1 MVRALAVVPQFVPRA
16 SAGWAI
22 DSFSPF
28 RCRHAALLLLLGL
41 LAASTGCAIVPRSRM
56 EECQRMTQ
64 TLRSENAR
72 AKDRVLALQAQNRD
86 YAERAVDDARRLAT
100 QDEAI
105 ERLEHSVQ
113 AYQDERAR
121 LEAAYKQLA
130 SNLGSTESPADGSP
144 SAASSISATRDAAAA
159 GTSRRSKG
167 RTGEDD
173 AAPPR

>member
-1 MVRALAVVPQFVPRA
+1 
-16 SAGWAI
+16 
-22 DSFSPF
+22 
-28 RCRHAALLLLLGL
+28 
-41 LAASTGCAIVPRSRM
+41 M

-64 TLRSENAR
+64 TLRSEIAR
-72 AKDRVLALQAQNRD
+72 TKDRVLAVQAQNRD

-130 SNLGSTESPADGSP
+130 SNLGSTESAADGSP
-144 SAASSISATRDAAAA
+144 SAASSISATRDAAAAA

>member
-1 MVRALAVVPQFVPRA
+1 
-16 SAGWAI
+16 
-22 DSFSPF
+22 
-28 RCRHAALLLLLGL
+28 
-41 LAASTGCAIVPRSRM
+41 
-56 EECQRMTQ
+56 MTQ

-72 AKDRVLALQAQNRD
+72 VKDRVLALQAQNRD

-159 GTSRRSKG
+159 AGTSRRSKG